1 MKITQS
7 SSAILVSCLA
17 VAATIVIL
25 SAGIAD
31 AGQRFNLHKAKGG
44 LPVCMDKLNAIT
56 ANLETCETNLV
67 EAQEELALQQET
79 CNMDLDQLLEDLT
92 MCEEN
97 GASSSS
103 VIGVPKTG
111 QTISY
116 SDNDPDDGDLQ
127 MGTAWPDP
135 RFIDND
141 DGTVTDNMTG
151 LVWTKNANMLE
162 VTQDWYAAVGACNEL
177 AHDGTDL
184 VDDSITGEWRLP
196 NVRELQ
202 SLIDYGQNKPAL
214 PAGHPFLN
222 VQWVSYWTSTSAST
236 FLSWGVSLDKGVTA
250 PYYKGGTNGFVWC
263 VRDGL

>member
-1 MKITQS
+1 
-7 SSAILVSCLA
+7 LA

-67 EAQEELALQQET
+67 EAQEEFALQQEDLGT
-79 CNMDLDQLLEDLT
+79 CYMDLDQLLADLA
-92 MCEEN
+92 MYEEN
-97 GASSSS
+97 EASSSL

-111 QTISY
+111 KIVS
-116 SDNDPDDGDLQ
+116 SVNGDDGDLQ

-162 VTQDWYAAVGACNEL
+162 VTQDWYVAVGACNEL
-177 AHDGTDL
+177 AHDGFDL
-184 VDDSITGEWRLP
+184 VDDSLPGDWRLP

-214 PAGHPFLN
+214 PADHPFLD
-222 VQWVSYWTSTSAST
+222 VQPLSYWTSTSAST
-236 FLSWGVSLDKGVTA
+236 YFSWGVSLDKGYTA
-250 PYYKGGTNGFVWC
+250 PSYYKDGTNGFIWC
-263 VRDGL
+263 VRGGE